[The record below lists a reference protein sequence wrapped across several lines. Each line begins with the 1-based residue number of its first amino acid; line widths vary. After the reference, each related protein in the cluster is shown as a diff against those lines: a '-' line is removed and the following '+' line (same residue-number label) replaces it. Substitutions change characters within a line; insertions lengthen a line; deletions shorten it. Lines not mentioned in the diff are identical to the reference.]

1 MAHVNPQKERAK
13 AYLRTDTQS
22 CITNTAY
29 ESNQTQQLISVLTN
43 LTAGSAIGA
52 DQRLTSHCQNALL
65 RYSQTLALLNQV
77 TGLIEELSTVD
88 PD

>member
-1 MAHVNPQKERAK
+1 MAHVNPQRERAK
-13 AYLRTDTQS
+13 AYLRTDIQS
-22 CITNTAY
+22 CITNTVY
-29 ESNQTQQLISVLTN
+29 ESNQTQQLISVIMN

-65 RYSQTLALLNQV
+65 RYTQALALLNQASSLV
-77 TGLIEELSTVD
+77 EELSTVD

>member
-1 MAHVNPQKERAK
+1 MARNPDKERAK
-13 AYLRTDTQS
+13 AYLRADIQNSQTG
-22 CITNTAY
+22 IIY
-29 ESNQTQQLISVLTN
+29 ESNVTQQLIAVLTN

-65 RYSQTLALLNQV
+65 AYSNAIALLNQAIALV
-77 TGLIEELSTVD
+77 EQLQTED